1 MCPDLFLE
9 EVPHLPCGSIG
20 WSLTGGSTVIRRLE
34 SVAKLSL
41 QVTDK
46 KVHNGKYPG
55 SQTLR
60 VVMNVKGSEDPRK
73 LDLVSKRRFCRC

>member
-1 MCPDLFLE
+1 MYMCPDLFLE

-46 KVHNGKYPG
+46 KLHNGKYPG
-55 SQTLR
+55 SQTPT
-60 VVMNVKGSEDPRK
+60 GSDEREGIGRSEK
-73 LDLVSKRRFCRC
+73 T